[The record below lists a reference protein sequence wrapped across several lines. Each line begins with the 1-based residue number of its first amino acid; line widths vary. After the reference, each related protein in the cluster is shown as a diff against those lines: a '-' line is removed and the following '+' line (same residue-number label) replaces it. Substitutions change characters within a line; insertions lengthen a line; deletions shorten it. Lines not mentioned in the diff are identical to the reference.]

1 MARRS
6 GLVATLVR
14 IEREA
19 ERARLAQVRAE
30 AAAQRDLYR
39 AQVAYQRAT
48 ALEEKERQRLYVEQR
63 LAETAALNDDL
74 AVRDAALA
82 SVLAATLDID
92 DVLDFERLKTKTAA
106 PPFDPGALGAA
117 EPVPDWRHYV
127 PPEPTGV
134 GKMFAKHKHAEA
146 LAAGRQRFEAEA
158 ALYTQ
163 REQARLTALGVA
175 RQEHDARVAAFE
187 AEDAKQH
194 AEIEAFRTEF
204 EAGDHTAVLSYFDLV
219 LSASRYPEGFPQ
231 KFRLAYV
238 PESRQLV
245 VEYELP
251 SLDVVPAVKSYK
263 YVKAGDTVAA
273 SPRPAAAIKSAYGSV
288 LAQATIRTLH
298 ELFEADRG
306 RHVDTVVFNGMVDT
320 VDAATGQRI
329 RPCLITVRTTRDVF
343 DQLDLAR
350 VEPFACLKH
359 LGAGVSKRPEELAPV
374 RPVLEFDMVDPRFIE
389 GTDVLG
395 TLDQR
400 PNLMELKPGEFEALI
415 QNLFASMGLD
425 TKQTRASRDGGVDC
439 VAFDPRPIFGGKV
452 VIQAKRY
459 RNTVGVSAVRD
470 LFGTLQNEG
479 ASKGILV
486 TTSGYGQ
493 ASYEFAKNK
502 PIELIDGSGLL
513 FLLAEH
519 AGTEAKIVPPEGWR
533 DPIPDTPGP

>member
-6 GLVATLVR
+6 GLVAALVQ

-19 ERARLAQVRAE
+19 ERARLAQVRAQ

-39 AQVAYQRAT
+39 AQAAYQRAT
-48 ALEEKERQRLYVEQR
+48 AMEEKERQRLYIDQR
-63 LAETAALNDDL
+63 MAEVAALNDDL
-74 AVRDAALA
+74 TVRDAALA

-92 DVLDFERLKTKTAA
+92 DVLDFERLKKSSEA
-106 PPFDPGALGAA
+106 PRFQPGALGIA
-117 EPVPDWRHYV
+117 EGAPDWRHYV
-127 PPEPTGV
+127 PPEPTGI
-134 GKMFAKHKHAEA
+134 GKMFSKQKHAEA
-146 LAAGRQRFEAEA
+146 MAAGRQRFEYDA
-158 ALYTQ
+158 AMYTQ
-163 REQARLTALGVA
+163 REQARLAALAVA
-175 RQEHDARVAAFE
+175 RQEHEARVATLT

-194 AEIEAFRTEF
+194 AEIDAFRQEF

-219 LSASRYPEGFPQ
+219 LSASRYPDGFPQ

-251 SLDVVPAVKSYK
+251 PLGVVPTAKSYK
-263 YVKAGDTVAA
+263 YVKAGDTITAT
-273 SPRPAAAIKSAYGSV
+273 PRTAAAIKSVYGAV
-288 LAQATIRTLH
+288 LAQVTIRTLH

-320 VDAATGQRI
+320 IDAATGQRI

-343 DQLDLAR
+343 EQLDLAR

-359 LGAGVSKRPEELAPV
+359 LGAGVSKHPEELAPV

-425 TKQTRASRDGGVDC
+425 TKQTRPSRDGGVDC

-533 DPIPDTPGP
+533 DPVQDTPEP